1 MAPPATGLSERRA
14 RAAEASV
21 HASGHASRASA
32 GPSATAAVVI
42 AGGLSSR
49 MGRSKA
55 WLPFDGVPLLAGIV
69 ERLRSAFDEVLVVGA
84 EGRELPEA
92 GVPVVRDRRA
102 GRGPL
107 AGLEAALSS
116 AAAARVLAVSCDAP
130 FLQPA
135 LLRRLASLA
144 EGYPAAVPRR
154 DGRLHPLLAVYS
166 RALLPHVSRLL
177 DEERLRPLFL
187 LEEAGARIV
196 EADELHDCDPHGL
209 SFVNLN
215 TPEDYDAAQAAAPAR
230 VTVELFGQPRLLAAR
245 REIAVDVPRPAAARG
260 ALAALAREV
269 PDLVGPVLDPPD
281 RLGPGFLLSLD
292 GRTITADEEVEL
304 RHGDRLLLLASS
316 AGG

>member
-21 HASGHASRASA
+21 HATGDASPA
-32 GPSATAAVVI
+32 SATAAAVI

-55 WLPFDGVPLLAGIV
+55 WLPFDGVPLLVRIV
-69 ERLRSAFDEVLVVGA
+69 ERLRAAFDEVLVVGA
-84 EGRELPEA
+84 ERRELPET

-102 GRGPL
+102 DRGPL
-107 AGLEAALSS
+107 GGLEAALSS
-116 AAAARVLAVSCDAP
+116 AAAERVLAVSCDAP

-144 EGYPAAVPRR
+144 DGHPAAVPRR

-166 RALLPHVSRLL
+166 RALLPRVSRLL

-196 EADELHDCDPHGL
+196 ESGELRDCDPHGL

-215 TPEDYDAAQAAAPAR
+215 TPEDYDAALAAAPAR

-245 REIAVDVPRPAAARG
+245 REIAVDVPRPATARG

-269 PDLVGPVLDPPD
+269 PGLAGPVLEPAG

-292 GRTITADEEVEL
+292 GRTFTSDDDVEL

>member
-1 MAPPATGLSERRA
+1 
-14 RAAEASV
+14 
-21 HASGHASRASA
+21 
-32 GPSATAAVVI
+32 
-42 AGGLSSR
+42 

-55 WLPFDGVPLLAGIV
+55 WLPFDGVPLLVRIV
-69 ERLRSAFDEVLVVGA
+69 QRLRAAFGEVLVVGA

-102 GRGPL
+102 DRGPL
-107 AGLEAALSS
+107 GGLEAALSS

-144 EGYPAAVPRR
+144 DGHPAAVPRR

-166 RALLPHVSRLL
+166 RALLPRVSRLL

-196 EADELHDCDPHGL
+196 EEDELHDCDPHGL

-215 TPEDYDAAQAAAPAR
+215 TPEDYAAARAASPAR

-245 REIAVDVPRPAAARG
+245 REIAVDVPRPATART

-269 PDLVGPVLDPPD
+269 PGLAGAVLEPAG

-292 GRTITADEEVEL
+292 GRTFTADDEVEL